1 MSTEIAWSLNRSIK
15 TVKNVKNFYTMT
27 SEIYRETIPTQI
39 CGLGKKKRCGN
50 LLLLNGNIKKK
61 YPDL

>member
-39 CGLGKKKRCGN
+39 CGLGKKKDVGIC
-50 LLLLNGNIKKK
+50 
-61 YPDL
+61 YF